1 MKGEIMAIEVKVPK
15 DIKEYKEKVMF
26 GMTIKQLITLLI
38 AIGVNIALAFLF
50 ITVYGFEM
58 NSISWVMILVSLPIL
73 SFGWVKRNELSF
85 FAFLK
90 ILLKYHSDPNRLE
103 KQDDV

>member
-1 MKGEIMAIEVKVPK
+1 MAIEVKVPK
-15 DIKEYKEKVMF
+15 DIKEYKEKIMF

-50 ITVYGFEM
+50 ITVYGLEM

-73 SFGWVKRNELSF
+73 SFGWVRRNELSF
-85 FAFLK
+85 FAFLQ